1 MSIGEGI
8 GIFVGG
14 FLEEEHICGTMAAE
28 KFQIVSVAEY
38 LAEEEG
44 GEVRHEYL
52 HGTLHAMAGSSRR
65 HNEICG
71 QLYEML
77 RSRLRGGPCETYF
90 SDVKLHIRVL
100 AGDLFYYPDVMV
112 GCDPTD
118 RHEYYLERPTVVFEV
133 TSPTTALTDRRE
145 KLLAY
150 KSVPSLEH
158 YVMVSQDEMRVEW
171 LRRAGEGWERLVL
184 TEPGER
190 LEMESIGAGM
200 SVGEIYAGAG
210 A

>member
-1 MSIGEGI
+1 
-8 GIFVGG
+8 
-14 FLEEEHICGTMAAE
+14 
-28 KFQIVSVAEY
+28 
-38 LAEEEG
+38 
-44 GEVRHEYL
+44 
-52 HGTLHAMAGSSRR
+52 
-65 HNEICG
+65 
-71 QLYEML
+71 
-77 RSRLRGGPCETYF
+77 
-90 SDVKLHIRVL
+90 VKLHIRVL

-150 KSVPSLEH
+150 QSVPSLEH

-184 TEPGER
+184 TEPNEQ